1 MLAMT
6 TPPHAAP
13 AIVISR
19 PAVASARPLKVRRN
33 FGGLAFLHTGSAL
46 KAKGIKID
54 HRIALSCAAVAPP
67 ARVACGNGWPGL
79 TPMGGTLDPGLAS
92 GSVTTNADV
101 KFVRGSRSVALRSAT
116 VSASHGV
123 LTVSARIGGRTVA
136 LGTATPRAQRTV
148 SDVNLANRPLLLTAA
163 GAAALGHALGTSL
176 KAGGQISAF
185 GGNVVFTE
193 ANVVSGTATLNLP
206 GQVTATPTGTASGG
220 AHAINLTVLPGV
232 LALSHGLESL
242 TGTLHLS
249 GGMSLSISGRTVTVT
264 GLSVTLHGDKLDQ
277 HRTDVL
283 SATVNGHHIALAN
296 MKEASGAADDSGKS
310 ETDSETTVTLTAS
323 GAAALGSPFKSGSKF
338 GTVDVFANV
347 GS

>member
-6 TPPHAAP
+6 PPPAAVS

-19 PAVASARPLKVRRN
+19 PAVASAQPLKVRRD
-33 FGGLAFLHTGSAL
+33 FGGLTFVHTGSAL
-46 KAKGIKID
+46 KAKGISIQ
-54 HRIALSCAAVAPP
+54 HRSALMCAAIAPP

-79 TPMGGTLDPGLAS
+79 TPTGGRLDPALAS

-101 KFVRGSRSVALRSAT
+101 RFVRGSRSVALSSAT

-123 LTVSARIGGRTVA
+123 LTVSARIGGRNVA
-136 LGTATPRAQRTV
+136 LGTVKPRVQRTV
-148 SDVNLANRPLLLTAA
+148 SDVAFANRPLLLTAA

-185 GGNVVFTE
+185 GGNVVFTQ
-193 ANVVSGTATLNLP
+193 ANVVSGTTTLNLP
-206 GQVTATPTGTASGG
+206 GQVTSTPTGTATGG
-220 AHAINLTVLPGV
+220 ANAVNLTVLPGV
-232 LALSHGLESL
+232 LSLSKGLSSL

-249 GGMSLSISGRTVTVT
+249 GGMSLGISGRTVTVT
-264 GLSVTLHGDKLDQ
+264 GVSVTLHGDKLDQ

-283 SATVNGHHIALAN
+283 SATVNGHHVALAD
-296 MKEASGAADDSGKS
+296 MKQASGAAQDSGKT
-310 ETDSETTVTLTAS
+310 ETDTETTVTLTAA
-323 GAAALGSPFKSGSKF
+323 GAAALGTPFKSGSKF
-338 GTVDVFANV
+338 GTVDVSVNV